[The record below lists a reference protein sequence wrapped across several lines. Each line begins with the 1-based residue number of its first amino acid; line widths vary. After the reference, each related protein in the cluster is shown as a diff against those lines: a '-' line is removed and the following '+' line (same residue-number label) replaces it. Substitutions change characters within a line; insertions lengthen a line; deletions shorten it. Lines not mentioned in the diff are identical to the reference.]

1 MTYYGANRKTYILDD
16 IPIKKGG
23 EGAIHTV
30 SGKSNLLAK
39 IYLAP
44 AKSPELKEKISLM
57 VKNPPRQDILDQ
69 IAWPIDILSDAG
81 GNFVGFVMPKLS
93 IDVELGDVYK
103 YDSKKKV
110 VLSGEQ
116 KVVVAV
122 NICRVISAIHE
133 LDFVFGDF
141 NPCNIGVNLKNG
153 HVAFL
158 DTDSYHITDKARGK
172 TYRCNVC
179 LTGYVAPELIK
190 KCKNT
195 GYAQAPL
202 PTFTKETD
210 LFALA
215 IHIFKLLMNGFT
227 PYNGIPENE
236 HSSTASPGVGNAAIE
251 MDHYC
256 FKAGN
261 RPLSVAVLPLQA
273 FPNDVQNLF
282 TRAFDEG
289 HRNPSKR
296 PTAKE
301 WDAVLTSYHSN
312 LKQCNAN
319 PMHHH
324 YKGLQTC
331 PYCEADQRYN
341 FTMSMSSVYGTSSG
355 SPSSGQ
361 MSFSTP
367 MTPPP
372 TPPSSSSSY
381 TSSSYNSS
389 GSGQYSGT
397 VLSGSGSS
405 TRVSQR
411 NSNGFSRKLPKAII
425 ISVLAII
432 LVVGGYFGIT
442 TAINNNKIEKVEALI
457 ADLPTD
463 ENYYLDY
470 QAEIVDAYAAYM
482 ELDPKLQDKVE
493 NADKLKSVMD
503 GLKVAEAY
511 EQRQNM
517 QFTKLDGGGYSVK
530 LKEGANAKIS
540 GELIVP
546 GVYRQEPVVAIE
558 DYAFENCR
566 SITSVVVPDSI
577 TTIGLGAFKGCSN
590 LETLE
595 LPFTGKSKD
604 STAFEAVLG
613 YIFGYSTQTSNL
625 KSHDQNNVYVN
636 SQTGTVDGAVW
647 QYSCYNYSSYYSNRL
662 QSYFYYIPSSIKSV
676 TITNQTDIKSGAFNG
691 CKNIKRIKYIQ
702 ELSSIGTAAF
712 QNCVSLQNFNSDTVG
727 EINLM
732 GNYSV
737 LEAYAFK
744 NCTTINNVVFSNNMV
759 TIGEYSLENLSI
771 TSLVIPN
778 GVESI
783 YIGALH
789 KCNEIEKITM
799 PFVGKNES
807 AEAYEAVLGYI
818 FGYTTQTSNLQS
830 HDQNNV
836 YVNSQTGSIDGAIWQ
851 YSCYNYSSYYSN
863 RLQSYFYYIPSSLTE
878 VIITEQTQVPTA
890 AFNGCKSIELI
901 QFNGALQ
908 KIGDAAMQNCEKLT
922 SFNSEKSKTID
933 LSGNIEIIGN
943 YAFRNCKIVENI
955 IFGFNKSIGNHSFD
969 GCINVLSFDLNNNI
983 NYIGNYAFKD
993 ISIPTELVVY
1003 NSTESI
1009 GVGAFEG
1016 CNGLENITLPFTGKS
1031 NSATAYE
1038 AVFGYVFGF
1047 TTQTSSQKSHDQD
1060 TVFVNSQT
1068 GNVDGSTWQYSCYNY
1083 SSYYSNRLQS
1093 YFYHIPSSV
1102 KMVTISNQENIQ
1114 IGAFNGCKNIVS
1126 IKYDKT
1132 IKDIGSAAFQ
1142 NCLSLQNFNSNK
1154 NGELNLSGSFHTLGS
1169 YSFKNCSLID
1179 TVILPNG
1186 LISIGEYSMENLSIT
1201 SLKIP
1206 DSVETIYLGALYN
1219 CNKLKKIEL
1228 PFIGK
1233 NESANAYE
1241 AVLGYVFGYETRTSS
1256 QKTHDQNTTFV
1267 NTQTGSSDVA
1277 VWQYSCYNYSSYY
1290 SNRLQSYFYFIP
1302 SSLTEVIITEQK
1314 KIPIAAFNGC
1324 TMLQTIEFRKGASS
1338 RGEAAFQNCPA
1349 TIIEGN

>member
-103 YDSKKKV
+103 YPAKKKV
-110 VLSGEQ
+110 TLTGEQ
-116 KVVVAV
+116 KVIIAI
-122 NICRVISAIHE
+122 NICRVISAIHD
-133 LDFVFGDF
+133 LDYVFGDF

-179 LTGYVAPELIK
+179 LNGYVAPELIK

-210 LFALA
+210 LFSLA

-236 HSSTASPGVGNAAIE
+236 RSSTASPGVGNAAIE

-273 FPNDVQNLF
+273 FPSDVQRLF

-289 HRNPSKR
+289 HQNPSKR

-301 WDAVLTSYHSN
+301 WDAVLTNYHSN
-312 LKQCNAN
+312 LKQCSAN

-355 SPSSGQ
+355 SPSSSQ

-372 TPPSSSSSY
+372 TPPSGSSSY

-405 TRVSQR
+405 TRISQR
-411 NSNGFSRKLPKAII
+411 SSNGFSKKLPKAII
-425 ISVLAII
+425 ISVLAIV

-442 TAINNNKIEKVEALI
+442 TAINNNKIEAVEALI

-482 ELDPKLQDKVE
+482 ELEEKLQGKVE
-493 NADKLKSVMD
+493 NADKLMSVMD

-517 QFTKLDGGGYSVK
+517 QFTKLDGGGYSVR
-530 LKEGANAKIS
+530 LKEGATSKIS
-540 GELIVP
+540 GELVVP
-546 GVYRQEPVVAIE
+546 SVYRQEQVVAIE

-566 SITSVVVPDSI
+566 GITAVVVPDSI
-577 TTIGLGAFKGCSN
+577 TTIGTGAFKGCSN
-590 LETLE
+590 
-595 LPFTGKSKD
+595 
-604 STAFEAVLG
+604 
-613 YIFGYSTQTSNL
+613 
-625 KSHDQNNVYVN
+625 
-636 SQTGTVDGAVW
+636 
-647 QYSCYNYSSYYSNRL
+647 
-662 QSYFYYIPSSIKSV
+662 IKS
-676 TITNQTDIKSGAFNG
+676 
-691 CKNIKRIKYIQ
+691 
-702 ELSSIGTAAF
+702 
-712 QNCVSLQNFNSDTVG
+712 
-727 EINLM
+727 M
-732 GNYSV
+732 
-737 LEAYAFK
+737 
-744 NCTTINNVVFSNNMV
+744 
-759 TIGEYSLENLSI
+759 
-771 TSLVIPN
+771 
-778 GVESI
+778 
-783 YIGALH
+783 
-789 KCNEIEKITM
+789 
-799 PFVGKNES
+799 
-807 AEAYEAVLGYI
+807 
-818 FGYTTQTSNLQS
+818 
-830 HDQNNV
+830 
-836 YVNSQTGSIDGAIWQ
+836 
-851 YSCYNYSSYYSN
+851 
-863 RLQSYFYYIPSSLTE
+863 
-878 VIITEQTQVPTA
+878 
-890 AFNGCKSIELI
+890 
-901 QFNGALQ
+901 
-908 KIGDAAMQNCEKLT
+908 
-922 SFNSEKSKTID
+922 
-933 LSGNIEIIGN
+933 
-943 YAFRNCKIVENI
+943 
-955 IFGFNKSIGNHSFD
+955 
-969 GCINVLSFDLNNNI
+969 
-983 NYIGNYAFKD
+983 
-993 ISIPTELVVY
+993 
-1003 NSTESI
+1003 
-1009 GVGAFEG
+1009 
-1016 CNGLENITLPFTGKS
+1016 TLPFTGKS
-1031 NSATAYE
+1031 NDATAYE
-1038 AVFGYVFGF
+1038 AVFGYIFGY
-1047 TTQTSSQKSHDQD
+1047 TTQQQEESSNPNKD
-1060 TVFVNSQT
+1060 FVNEPY
-1068 GNVDGSTWQYSCYNY
+1068 GEVEGAICQYTIHNRTNTLYEWSRQ
-1083 SSYYSNRLQS
+1083 SFFYYVPTSIRE
-1093 YFYHIPSSV
+1093 
-1102 KMVTISNQENIQ
+1102 VTITNQMDIKD
-1114 IGAFNGCKNIVS
+1114 AAYNGCKYIEK
-1126 IKYDKT
+1126 ITYIQT
-1132 IKDIGSAAFQ
+1132 IDYFGTAAFQ
-1142 NCLSLQNFNSNK
+1142 NCTSLLYFNSENK
-1154 NGELNLSGSFHTLGS
+1154 GEANLSGNANKIADYLLR
-1169 YSFKNCSLID
+1169 NCSKIN
-1179 TVILPNG
+1179 IIK
-1186 LISIGEYSMENLSIT
+1186 ISNDASIIGEYAFENISVTEVVVPNSVTDIKQGAFYSCDKLSKIT
-1201 SLKIP
+1201 
-1206 DSVETIYLGALYN
+1206 
-1219 CNKLKKIEL
+1219 L

-1233 NESANAYE
+1233 NSDSIAYE
-1241 AVLGYVFGYETRTSS
+1241 AVFGYIFGYTTQQQEESS
-1256 QKTHDQNTTFV
+1256 NPNKDFV
-1267 NTQTGSSDVA
+1267 NEPYGEVEGA
-1277 VWQYSCYNYSSYY
+1277 ICQYTIHNRTNTLYEWSRQSFFYY
-1290 SNRLQSYFYFIP
+1290 VP
-1302 SSLTEVIITEQK
+1302 TSLTTVIITRQEN
-1314 KIPIAAFNGC
+1314 IPVAAFNGC
-1324 TMLQTIEFRKGASS
+1324 TMLETITFEQGIDSQ
-1338 RGEAAFQNCPA
+1338 GEAAFQNCPA